1 MYCGGSCTRGMA
13 SDAGEPELLSR
24 ANQRRMC
31 VVGRRNPSY
40 GRDARR
46 IKMVAN
52 DEAHAKSANR
62 ELWITR
68 IFDAPRTLVF
78 KAWTDPACLAHW
90 MGPQGFT
97 STIVTMDARPGG
109 AYRFHMR
116 SPSGDDHW
124 SQGVYREIVEPERIV
139 FTSAWADLAGTRIN
153 TLRPMVVTARSEEH
167 TSELQSLAYL

>member
-1 MYCGGSCTRGMA
+1 
-13 SDAGEPELLSR
+13 
-24 ANQRRMC
+24 
-31 VVGRRNPSY
+31 
-40 GRDARR
+40 
-46 IKMVAN
+46 MVAN
-52 DEAHAKSANR
+52 DEAHAKCANR

-116 SPSGDDHW
+116 GPSSDDHW

-139 FTSAWADLAGTRIN
+139 FTSAWADSAGTRISPETILTVTFEDVEGKTRL
-153 TLRPMVVTARSEEH
+153 TLHQGGFETVAARDEH
-167 TSELQSLAYL
+167 QFGYLSTLERLARYLATVA